1 MGVRYFEVRFGPQL
15 LAVPGKL
22 TIPQICHAVLAG
34 LERATKE
41 QNAAPEI
48 QAGDEPEYAYGIIL
62 CAMRFFDEHYSPY
75 YAALFEVHA
84 AEDPHKVYGLA
95 SMALATEAVKLRN
108 AGLPIVAIDIAGA
121 ENGNPAADHAKA
133 FRYAH
138 KHLIQKTVHAGEA
151 YGAASI
157 YEAIVDCYSQRI
169 GHGFNIFDASKVEH
183 LEDPVKRQEYVDRLS
198 QYVANNRICLE
209 VCLTSNLQTIPEMH
223 GDVRKHPITKMLDA
237 KMAVTLNTDNCTV
250 SHTDMVKELDLA
262 ATKLELTAQ
271 QLKEIIIKG
280 FEKSF
285 MPLPYG
291 KKKAYID
298 QIVAYYD
305 RIWEQAQLD

>member
-1 MGVRYFEVRFGPQL
+1 
-15 LAVPGKL
+15 
-22 TIPQICHAVLAG
+22 
-34 LERATKE
+34 
-41 QNAAPEI
+41 
-48 QAGDEPEYAYGIIL
+48 
-62 CAMRFFDEHYSPY
+62 
-75 YAALFEVHA
+75 
-84 AEDPHKVYGLA
+84 
-95 SMALATEAVKLRN
+95 MALATEAVKLRN
-108 AGLPIVAIDIAGA
+108 AGLPIVALDIAGA
-121 ENGNPAADHAKA
+121 ENGNPAADHAEA
-133 FRYAH
+133 FHYAH

-157 YEAIVDCYSQRI
+157 YEAIVDCYTQRI

-183 LEDPVKRQEYVDRLS
+183 LNDPAKRQEYVDRLS

-223 GDVRKHPITKMLDA
+223 GDVRNHPITRMLDA

-250 SHTDMVKELDLA
+250 SHTDMVKELELA

-271 QLKEIIIKG
+271 QLKDIIITG

-291 KKKAYID
+291 RKKEYID

-305 RIWEQAQLD
+305 RIWEQAQLA